1 MPYCLGV
8 FYCLNLYIQPRLF
21 EMASPK
27 AKLNPLDRLKKASNL
42 TAEKKVVKLT
52 DGTEFEFWCAPMT
65 MAEREQAQKGTKDD
79 ANAFALRLFIRKAM
93 DENGGRMFQAGQ
105 IDELKHEV
113 SAENMDRLMLAM
125 LPATEE
131 EDDLDPKD

>member
-1 MPYCLGV
+1 
-8 FYCLNLYIQPRLF
+8 
-21 EMASPK
+21 MATAK
-27 AKLNPLDRLKKASNL
+27 TKLNPLDRLKKASNL

-79 ANAFALRLFIRKAM
+79 ANAFAIRLFIRKAM
-93 DENGGRMFQAGQ
+93 QENGSRMFQAGQ

-125 LPATEE
+125 LPTTEE
-131 EDDLDPKD
+131 EDDLDPKE

>member
-1 MPYCLGV
+1 
-8 FYCLNLYIQPRLF
+8 
-21 EMASPK
+21 MASPK

-79 ANAFALRLFIRKAM
+79 ANAFAIHLFVKQCKKM
-93 DENGGRMFQAGQ
+93 E
-105 IDELKHEV
+105 
-113 SAENMDRLMLAM
+113 AECFKLVKLMS
-125 LPATEE
+125 
-131 EDDLDPKD
+131 

>member
-1 MPYCLGV
+1 MRTVIKQTELP
-8 FYCLNLYIQPRLF
+8 F
-21 EMASPK
+21 MASPK

-65 MAEREQAQKGTKDD
+65 MAEREQAMKGTKDD
-79 ANAFALRLFIRKAM
+79 ANAFAIRLFVRKAAH
-93 DENGGRMFQAGQ
+93 ENGQRMFQAGQ

-125 LPATEE
+125 LPTTEE
-131 EDDLDPKD
+131 EDDLDPKE

>member
-1 MPYCLGV
+1 
-8 FYCLNLYIQPRLF
+8 
-21 EMASPK
+21 MASPK

-52 DGTEFEFWCAPMT
+52 DGTEFEFWCSPMT
-65 MAEREQAQKGTKDD
+65 IAEREQAMKGSKDD
-79 ANAFALRLFIRKAM
+79 ANTFALRLFIRKAM
-93 DENGGRMFQAGQ
+93 DENGNRMFQAGQ

-125 LPATEE
+125 LPTTEE
-131 EDDLDPKD
+131 EDDLDPKE

>member
-1 MPYCLGV
+1 
-8 FYCLNLYIQPRLF
+8 
-21 EMASPK
+21 MASPK

-65 MAEREQAQKGTKDD
+65 MAEREQAMKGTKDD
-79 ANAFALRLFIRKAM
+79 ANAFAIRLFVRKAAHE
-93 DENGGRMFQAGQ
+93 DGRWMFAAGQ

-125 LPATEE
+125 LPTTEE
-131 EDDLDPKD
+131 EDDLDPKE

>member
-1 MPYCLGV
+1 MRTVIKQTELP
-8 FYCLNLYIQPRLF
+8 F
-21 EMASPK
+21 MATAK
-27 AKLNPLDRLKKASNL
+27 TKLNPLDRLKKASNL

-79 ANAFALRLFIRKAM
+79 ANAFAIRLFIRKAM
-93 DENGGRMFQAGQ
+93 QENGSRMFQSGQ

-125 LPATEE
+125 LPTTEE
-131 EDDLDPKD
+131 EDDLDPKE